1 MSALVVVTVLCF
13 FFEANFSFFSF
24 FWSNC
29 QTHESPLSLK
39 FETRHENGE
48 DRKNIINIILEIL
61 MMKMVVK
68 LPLLRFHRVFVLFS
82 LLLVSS
88 SAFVAE
94 FEEEEDSKNTFLRS
108 SGGFNDGDENDDAKG
123 RRQSFLGGSSSS
135 SSSNAADVGNRARW
149 LFERSGN
156 VRWSLKNEDDDEE
169 TTKSFSLKDVIGA
182 RYSDDRRGPAMEVYE
197 STGEFVTME
206 LTFSRTNNKNRAT
219 RRSLV
224 NVGGKGAEVGRY
236 FSGDGRIKAVTTS
249 SSVSSSVFALREDG
263 EVLGYDEEK
272 PGNVKNITKPFQGS
286 VSVHCT
292 KSKEVFTLFHV
303 NRESSEH
310 QKEKLCAMCLETR
323 RAGGRVIYNGFC
335 AELNEDDGIK
345 VDGDISSFSYI
356 VSREYE
362 PVAFQAVDDYVV
374 ALERQKKNDGM
385 FRLQMFSSKAILV
398 SSKLKSPIEP
408 ILAYS
413 SNTNKGVDDDQIKV
427 LSLTYSK
434 FNDDD
439 DIAPNAV
446 PNTLGIF
453 ALGVPIGTTTNQ
465 TDAIVLRMFNART
478 EDISATLASAHVTI
492 KWTRILFVV
501 LITII
506 GCSAMLLCA
515 ASAFVGTPKPF
526 LEEDVEAN
534 GDVEEQLLDSILEE
548 EEEETGEEEE
558 EEEEEEKQD
567 KIDNNSKILSSSYA
581 QTLKDEN
588 EEEKEEEKQEEE
600 EEDDTDRRLAGG
612 VQAFFASFLF
622 TSSKS

>member
-1 MSALVVVTVLCF
+1 
-13 FFEANFSFFSF
+13 
-24 FWSNC
+24 
-29 QTHESPLSLK
+29 
-39 FETRHENGE
+39 
-48 DRKNIINIILEIL
+48 
-61 MMKMVVK
+61 MKMVVK
-68 LPLLRFHRVFVLFS
+68 LPLLRFHCVFVLFS
-82 LLLVSS
+82 LVFVSS

-94 FEEEEDSKNTFLRS
+94 FEEEEEDSKNTFLRR
-108 SGGFNDGDENDDAKG
+108 SGGFNDDDENDDAKG

-206 LTFSRTNNKNRAT
+206 LVFSRTKNKNRAT

-272 PGNVKNITKPFQGS
+272 PGNVKNITKPFQES
-286 VSVHCT
+286 VSVHCA
-292 KSKEVFTLFHV
+292 KSKEVFTLFRV

-345 VDGDISSFSYI
+345 VDGDVSSFSYI

-362 PVAFQAVDDYVV
+362 PIAFQAVDDYVV

-413 SNTNKGVDDDQIKV
+413 SNNNNKGVDDDQIKV

-453 ALGVPIGTTTNQ
+453 TLGVPIGTTTNQ

-548 EEEETGEEEE
+548 EEEETEEETEEEE

-567 KIDNNSKILSSSYA
+567 KIVDNNSVLSSSDA
-581 QTLKDEN
+581 QTLSHEN
-588 EEEKEEEKQEEE
+588 EEEKQEEKQQQEE

-612 VQAFFASFLF
+612 VQAFFESFLF

>member
-1 MSALVVVTVLCF
+1 MIHSFVFL
-13 FFEANFSFFSF
+13 FEANFSFFHF
-24 FWSNC
+24 FG
-29 QTHESPLSLK
+29 QTVKTQKSPLSLK

-48 DRKNIINIILEIL
+48 DRKNIVNIILEVL
-61 MMKMVVK
+61 VMKMVVK
-68 LPLLRFHRVFVLFS
+68 LPLLRFHGVFVLFS
-82 LLLVSS
+82 LVLVSS

-94 FEEEEDSKNTFLRS
+94 FEEEEEDSKNTFLRRS
-108 SGGFNDGDENDDAKG
+108 DGFNDDDENDDAKG

-249 SSVSSSVFALREDG
+249 SVSSSVFALREDG

-272 PGNVKNITKPFQGS
+272 PGNVKNITKPFQES
-286 VSVHCT
+286 VSVHCA

-345 VDGDISSFSYI
+345 VDGDVSSFSYI

-362 PVAFQAVDDYVV
+362 PIAFQAVDDYVV

-413 SNTNKGVDDDQIKV
+413 SNNNNKGVDDDQIKV

-453 ALGVPIGTTTNQ
+453 TLGVPIGTTTNQ

-548 EEEETGEEEE
+548 EEEEETEEET
-558 EEEEEEKQD
+558 EEEEEKQD
-567 KIDNNSKILSSSYA
+567 KIVDNNSVLSSSDA
-581 QTLKDEN
+581 QTLSHEN
-588 EEEKEEEKQEEE
+588 EEEKQEEKQEEEE

-612 VQAFFASFLF
+612 VQAFFESFLF

>member
-1 MSALVVVTVLCF
+1 
-13 FFEANFSFFSF
+13 
-24 FWSNC
+24 
-29 QTHESPLSLK
+29 
-39 FETRHENGE
+39 
-48 DRKNIINIILEIL
+48 
-61 MMKMVVK
+61 MKMVVK
-68 LPLLRFHRVFVLFS
+68 LPLLRFHCVFVLFS
-82 LLLVSS
+82 LVFVSS

-94 FEEEEDSKNTFLRS
+94 FEEEEEDSKNTFLRR
-108 SGGFNDGDENDDAKG
+108 SGGFNDDDENDDAKG

-206 LTFSRTNNKNRAT
+206 LVFSRTKNKNRAT

-272 PGNVKNITKPFQGS
+272 PGNVKNITKPFQES
-286 VSVHCT
+286 VSVHCA
-292 KSKEVFTLFHV
+292 KSKEVFTLFRV

-345 VDGDISSFSYI
+345 VDGDVSSFSYI

-362 PVAFQAVDDYVV
+362 PIAFQAVDDYVV

-413 SNTNKGVDDDQIKV
+413 SNNNNKGVDDDQIKV

-453 ALGVPIGTTTNQ
+453 TLGVPIGTTTNQ

-548 EEEETGEEEE
+548 EEEEETEEEEEETEEE

-567 KIDNNSKILSSSYA
+567 KIVDNNSVLSSSDA
-581 QTLKDEN
+581 QTLSHEN
-588 EEEKEEEKQEEE
+588 EEEKQEEKQQQEE

-612 VQAFFASFLF
+612 VQAFFESFLF

>member
-1 MSALVVVTVLCF
+1 
-13 FFEANFSFFSF
+13 
-24 FWSNC
+24 
-29 QTHESPLSLK
+29 
-39 FETRHENGE
+39 
-48 DRKNIINIILEIL
+48 
-61 MMKMVVK
+61 MKMVVK
-68 LPLLRFHRVFVLFS
+68 LPLLRFHCVFVLFS
-82 LLLVSS
+82 LVFVSS

-94 FEEEEDSKNTFLRS
+94 FEEEEEDSKNTFLRR
-108 SGGFNDGDENDDAKG
+108 SGGFNDDDENDDAKG

-206 LTFSRTNNKNRAT
+206 LVFSRTKNKNRAT

-272 PGNVKNITKPFQGS
+272 PGNVKNITKPFQES
-286 VSVHCT
+286 VSVHCA

-345 VDGDISSFSYI
+345 VDGDVSSFSYI

-362 PVAFQAVDDYVV
+362 PIAFQAVDDYVV

-413 SNTNKGVDDDQIKV
+413 SNNNNKGVDDDQIKV

-453 ALGVPIGTTTNQ
+453 TLGVPIGTTTNQ

-548 EEEETGEEEE
+548 EEEETEEE

-567 KIDNNSKILSSSYA
+567 KIVDNNSVLSSSDA
-581 QTLKDEN
+581 QTLSHEN
-588 EEEKEEEKQEEE
+588 EEEKQEEKQQQEE

-612 VQAFFASFLF
+612 VQAFFESFLF

>member
-1 MSALVVVTVLCF
+1 
-13 FFEANFSFFSF
+13 
-24 FWSNC
+24 
-29 QTHESPLSLK
+29 
-39 FETRHENGE
+39 
-48 DRKNIINIILEIL
+48 
-61 MMKMVVK
+61 MKMVVK
-68 LPLLRFHRVFVLFS
+68 LPLLRFHCVFVLFS
-82 LLLVSS
+82 LVFVSS

-94 FEEEEDSKNTFLRS
+94 FEEEEEDSKNTFLRR
-108 SGGFNDGDENDDAKG
+108 SGGFNDDDENDDAKG

-272 PGNVKNITKPFQGS
+272 PGNVKNITKPFQES
-286 VSVHCT
+286 VSVHCA

-345 VDGDISSFSYI
+345 VDGDVSSFSYI

-362 PVAFQAVDDYVV
+362 PIAFQAVDDYVV

-413 SNTNKGVDDDQIKV
+413 SNNNNKGVDDDQIKV

-453 ALGVPIGTTTNQ
+453 TLGVPIGTTTNQ
-465 TDAIVLRMFNART
+465 SDAIVLRMFNART

-548 EEEETGEEEE
+548 EEEEETEEEEEETEEE

-567 KIDNNSKILSSSYA
+567 KIVDKNSVLSSSDA
-581 QTLKDEN
+581 QTLSHEN
-588 EEEKEEEKQEEE
+588 EEEKQEEKQQQEE

-612 VQAFFASFLF
+612 VQAFFESFLF

>member
-1 MSALVVVTVLCF
+1 MMMVT
-13 FFEANFSFFSF
+13 
-24 FWSNC
+24 
-29 QTHESPLSLK
+29 
-39 FETRHENGE
+39 
-48 DRKNIINIILEIL
+48 
-61 MMKMVVK
+61 
-68 LPLLRFHRVFVLFS
+68 LPPRRCVFVLFC
-82 LLLVSS
+82 LARVLFLS
-88 SAFVAE
+88 SAFAE
-94 FEEEEDSKNTFLRS
+94 FEEEEDSFLRS
-108 SGGFNDGDENDDAKG
+108 SGGFNDDDDDDDDDAKG
-123 RRQSFLGGSSSS
+123 RRQSLGSSSS
-135 SSSNAADVGNRARW
+135 SSSSSNGADVGNRARW
-149 LFERSGN
+149 LFERSGS

-169 TTKSFSLKDVIGA
+169 TTKSFSLKDVVGA

-206 LTFSRTNNKNRAT
+206 LAFSRTSNKNRAT

-224 NVGGKGAEVGRY
+224 NAGGKGAEVGRY
-236 FSGDGRIKAVTTS
+236 FSGDGRIRAMTTT
-249 SSVSSSVFALREDG
+249 SVSSSVFALREDG

-272 PGNVKNITKPFQGS
+272 PGNIKNITKPFQEGAS
-286 VSVHCT
+286 AHCT
-292 KSKEVFTLFHV
+292 KSKEVFTLFRV

-335 AELNEDDGIK
+335 AELNVDDGIP

-453 ALGVPIGTTTNQ
+453 TLGVPIGTTTNQ
-465 TDAIVLRMFNART
+465 SDAIVLRMFNART

-515 ASAFVGTPKPF
+515 ASAFVGAPKPF
-526 LEEDVEAN
+526 LEEDAEAAVVVGG

-548 EEEETGEEEE
+548 DTEEETEEEE
-558 EEEEEEKQD
+558 EEDDEEEKQD
-567 KIDNNSKILSSSYA
+567 KIVDDSKILRSSDA
-581 QTLKDEN
+581 QTLSHEN
-588 EEEKEEEKQEEE
+588 EEEKQEEKQEEE

-612 VQAFFASFLF
+612 VQAFFESFLF

>member
-1 MSALVVVTVLCF
+1 VIHSFVFLLKQIFHFFIFLVKL
-13 FFEANFSFFSF
+13 
-24 FWSNC
+24 SNT
-29 QTHESPLSLK
+29 QVSSLTK
-39 FETRHENGE
+39 IRDKTRENGE
-48 DRKNIINIILEIL
+48 DRKNIINIILEVL
-61 MMKMVVK
+61 VMKMVVK
-68 LPLLRFHRVFVLFS
+68 LPLLRFHCVFVLFS
-82 LLLVSS
+82 LVFVSS

-94 FEEEEDSKNTFLRS
+94 FEEEEEDSKNTFLRR
-108 SGGFNDGDENDDAKG
+108 SGGFNDDDENDDAKG

-272 PGNVKNITKPFQGS
+272 PGNVKNITKPFQES
-286 VSVHCT
+286 VSVHCA
-292 KSKEVFTLFHV
+292 KSKEVFTLFRV

-345 VDGDISSFSYI
+345 VDGDVSSFSYI

-362 PVAFQAVDDYVV
+362 PIAFQAVDDYVV

-413 SNTNKGVDDDQIKV
+413 SNNNNKGVDDDQIKV

-453 ALGVPIGTTTNQ
+453 TLGVPIGTTTNQ

-548 EEEETGEEEE
+548 EEEETEEEE
-558 EEEEEEKQD
+558 EEEEEEKTRQ
-567 KIDNNSKILSSSYA
+567 NSR
-581 QTLKDEN
+581 Q
-588 EEEKEEEKQEEE
+588 
-600 EEDDTDRRLAGG
+600 
-612 VQAFFASFLF
+612 
-622 TSSKS
+622 

>member
-1 MSALVVVTVLCF
+1 LVKL
-13 FFEANFSFFSF
+13 
-24 FWSNC
+24 SN
-29 QTHESPLSLK
+29 TKKSPLSLQ

-48 DRKNIINIILEIL
+48 DRKNIVNIILEVL
-61 MMKMVVK
+61 VMKMVVK
-68 LPLLRFHRVFVLFS
+68 LPLLRFHCVFVLFS
-82 LLLVSS
+82 LVFVSS

-94 FEEEEDSKNTFLRS
+94 FEEEEEDSKNTFLRR
-108 SGGFNDGDENDDAKG
+108 SGGFNDDDENDDAKG

-206 LTFSRTNNKNRAT
+206 LVFSRTKNKNRAT

-272 PGNVKNITKPFQGS
+272 PGNVKNITKPFQES
-286 VSVHCT
+286 VSVHCA
-292 KSKEVFTLFHV
+292 KSKEVFTLFRV

-345 VDGDISSFSYI
+345 VDGDVSSFSYI

-362 PVAFQAVDDYVV
+362 PIAFQAVDDYVV

-413 SNTNKGVDDDQIKV
+413 SNNNNKGVDDDQIKV

-453 ALGVPIGTTTNQ
+453 TLGVPIGTTTNQ

-548 EEEETGEEEE
+548 ETEEETEEE

-567 KIDNNSKILSSSYA
+567 KIVDKNSVLSSSDA
-581 QTLKDEN
+581 QTLSHEN
-588 EEEKEEEKQEEE
+588 EEEKQEEKQQQEE

-612 VQAFFASFLF
+612 VQAFFESFLF

>member
-1 MSALVVVTVLCF
+1 MIHSFVFL
-13 FFEANFSFFSF
+13 FEANFSFFHF
-24 FWSNC
+24 FG
-29 QTHESPLSLK
+29 QTQKSPLSLQ

-48 DRKNIINIILEIL
+48 DRKNIVNIILEVL
-61 MMKMVVK
+61 VMKMVVK
-68 LPLLRFHRVFVLFS
+68 LPLLRFHCVFVLFS
-82 LLLVSS
+82 LLFVSS

-94 FEEEEDSKNTFLRS
+94 FEEEEEDSKNTFLRR
-108 SGGFNDGDENDDAKG
+108 SGGFNEDDENDDAKG

-206 LTFSRTNNKNRAT
+206 LVFSRTKNKNRAT

-272 PGNVKNITKPFQGS
+272 PGNVKNITKPFQES
-286 VSVHCT
+286 VSVHCA
-292 KSKEVFTLFHV
+292 KNKEVFTLFHV

-345 VDGDISSFSYI
+345 VDGDVSSFSYI

-362 PVAFQAVDDYVV
+362 PIAFQAVDDYVV

-413 SNTNKGVDDDQIKV
+413 SNNNNKGVDDDQIKV

-453 ALGVPIGTTTNQ
+453 TLGVPIGTTTNQ

-548 EEEETGEEEE
+548 EEEETEE

-567 KIDNNSKILSSSYA
+567 KIVDNNSVLSSSDA
-581 QTLKDEN
+581 QTLSHEN
-588 EEEKEEEKQEEE
+588 EEEKQEEKQQQQE

-612 VQAFFASFLF
+612 VQAFFESFLF

>member
-1 MSALVVVTVLCF
+1 
-13 FFEANFSFFSF
+13 
-24 FWSNC
+24 
-29 QTHESPLSLK
+29 
-39 FETRHENGE
+39 
-48 DRKNIINIILEIL
+48 
-61 MMKMVVK
+61 MKMVVK
-68 LPLLRFHRVFVLFS
+68 LPLLRFHCVFVLFS
-82 LLLVSS
+82 LVFVSS

-94 FEEEEDSKNTFLRS
+94 FEEEEEDSKNTFLRR
-108 SGGFNDGDENDDAKG
+108 SGGFNDDDENDDAKG

-272 PGNVKNITKPFQGS
+272 PGNVKNITKPFQES
-286 VSVHCT
+286 VSVHCA

-345 VDGDISSFSYI
+345 VDGDVSSFSYI

-362 PVAFQAVDDYVV
+362 PIAFQAVDDYVV

-413 SNTNKGVDDDQIKV
+413 SNNNNKGVDDDQIKV

-453 ALGVPIGTTTNQ
+453 TLGVPIGTTTNQ

-548 EEEETGEEEE
+548 EEEEETEEEEEETEEE

-567 KIDNNSKILSSSYA
+567 KIVDKNSVLSSSDA
-581 QTLKDEN
+581 QTLSHEN
-588 EEEKEEEKQEEE
+588 EEEKQEEKQQQEE

-612 VQAFFASFLF
+612 VQAFFESFLF

>member
-1 MSALVVVTVLCF
+1 M
-13 FFEANFSFFSF
+13 
-24 FWSNC
+24 
-29 QTHESPLSLK
+29 
-39 FETRHENGE
+39 
-48 DRKNIINIILEIL
+48 
-61 MMKMVVK
+61 VK
-68 LPLLRFHRVFVLFS
+68 LPLFRFHGVFVLFS
-82 LLLVSS
+82 LVLVSS

-108 SGGFNDGDENDDAKG
+108 SGGFNDDDENDDAKG

-206 LTFSRTNNKNRAT
+206 LVFSRTKNKNRAT

-272 PGNVKNITKPFQGS
+272 PGNVKNITKPFQES

-292 KSKEVFTLFHV
+292 KSKEVFTLFRV

-345 VDGDISSFSYI
+345 VDGDVSSFSYI

-362 PVAFQAVDDYVV
+362 PIAFQAVDDYVV

-413 SNTNKGVDDDQIKV
+413 SNNNNKGVDDDQIKV

-453 ALGVPIGTTTNQ
+453 TLGVPIGTTTNQ
-465 TDAIVLRMFNART
+465 SDAIVLRMFNART

-581 QTLKDEN
+581 QTLKDKN

>member
-1 MSALVVVTVLCF
+1 
-13 FFEANFSFFSF
+13 
-24 FWSNC
+24 
-29 QTHESPLSLK
+29 
-39 FETRHENGE
+39 
-48 DRKNIINIILEIL
+48 
-61 MMKMVVK
+61 MVVK
-68 LPLLRFHRVFVLFS
+68 LPLLRFHGVFVLFS
-82 LLLVSS
+82 LVLVSS

-94 FEEEEDSKNTFLRS
+94 FEEEEEDSKNTFLRR
-108 SGGFNDGDENDDAKG
+108 SGGFNDDDENDDAKG

-249 SSVSSSVFALREDG
+249 SVSSSVFALREDG

-272 PGNVKNITKPFQGS
+272 PGNVKNITKPFQES
-286 VSVHCT
+286 VSVHCA

-345 VDGDISSFSYI
+345 VDGDVSSFSYI

-362 PVAFQAVDDYVV
+362 PIAFQAVDDYVV

-385 FRLQMFSSKAILV
+385 FRLQMFSSKAILI

-413 SNTNKGVDDDQIKV
+413 SNNNNKGVDDDQIKV

-453 ALGVPIGTTTNQ
+453 TLGVPIGTTTNQ
-465 TDAIVLRMFNART
+465 TDAIVLRMLNART

-548 EEEETGEEEE
+548 EEEETEEE
-558 EEEEEEKQD
+558 EEEEEEKEEEKQD
-567 KIDNNSKILSSSYA
+567 KIVDNNSVLSSSDA
-581 QTLKDEN
+581 QTLSHEN
-588 EEEKEEEKQEEE
+588 EEEKQEEKQEEE

-612 VQAFFASFLF
+612 VQAFFESFLF

>member
-1 MSALVVVTVLCF
+1 
-13 FFEANFSFFSF
+13 
-24 FWSNC
+24 
-29 QTHESPLSLK
+29 
-39 FETRHENGE
+39 
-48 DRKNIINIILEIL
+48 
-61 MMKMVVK
+61 MMVK
-68 LPLLRFHRVFVLFS
+68 LPLRCGVFVLFS

-94 FEEEEDSKNTFLRS
+94 FEEEEEDSKNTFLRS
-108 SGGFNDGDENDDAKG
+108 SGGFNDDDENDDAKG

-135 SSSNAADVGNRARW
+135 LNAADVGNRARW

-156 VRWSLKNEDDDEE
+156 VRWSVKNEDDDEE

-272 PGNVKNITKPFQGS
+272 PGNVKNITKPFQES

-345 VDGDISSFSYI
+345 VDGDVSSFSYI

-362 PVAFQAVDDYVV
+362 PIAFQAVDDYVV

-413 SNTNKGVDDDQIKV
+413 SNNNNKGVDDDQIKV

-453 ALGVPIGTTTNQ
+453 TLGVPIGTTTNQ

-506 GCSAMLLCA
+506 GCSVMLLSA

-548 EEEETGEEEE
+548 EEEETEEEEE

-567 KIDNNSKILSSSYA
+567 KIVDNNSVLSSSDA
-581 QTLKDEN
+581 QTLSHEN
-588 EEEKEEEKQEEE
+588 EEENKEEKQEGE
-600 EEDDTDRRLAGG
+600 EEDNAERRLAGG
-612 VQAFFASFLF
+612 VQAFFESFLF

>member
-1 MSALVVVTVLCF
+1 
-13 FFEANFSFFSF
+13 
-24 FWSNC
+24 
-29 QTHESPLSLK
+29 
-39 FETRHENGE
+39 
-48 DRKNIINIILEIL
+48 
-61 MMKMVVK
+61 MKMVVK
-68 LPLLRFHRVFVLFS
+68 LPLLRFHRVFVLFC
-82 LLLVSS
+82 LLLLFFSPLLSS
-88 SAFVAE
+88 SAFTE

-108 SGGFNDGDENDDAKG
+108 SGGFNDDDDDAKG
-123 RRQSFLGGSSSS
+123 RRQSFLGGSSS

-272 PGNVKNITKPFQGS
+272 PGNVKNITKPFQES
-286 VSVHCT
+286 ASAHCT
-292 KSKEVFTLFHV
+292 KSKEVFTLFRV
-303 NRESSEH
+303 NRESSER

-345 VDGDISSFSYI
+345 VDGDVSSFSYI

-413 SNTNKGVDDDQIKV
+413 SNNNNKGVDDDQIKV

-453 ALGVPIGTTTNQ
+453 TLGVPIGTTTNQ
-465 TDAIVLRMFNART
+465 SDAIVLRMFNART

-548 EEEETGEEEE
+548 EEEETEEEGEEEE
-558 EEEEEEKQD
+558 KKQD
-567 KIDNNSKILSSSYA
+567 KIVDNNSVLSSSDA
-581 QTLKDEN
+581 QTLSHEN
-588 EEEKEEEKQEEE
+588 EEEKQEEKQQQEE

-612 VQAFFASFLF
+612 VQAFFESFLF

>member
-1 MSALVVVTVLCF
+1 MVKL
-13 FFEANFSFFSF
+13 
-24 FWSNC
+24 SNT
-29 QTHESPLSLK
+29 QVSSLTK
-39 FETRHENGE
+39 IRDKTRENGE
-48 DRKNIINIILEIL
+48 DRKNIINIILEVL
-61 MMKMVVK
+61 VMKMVVK
-68 LPLLRFHRVFVLFS
+68 LPLLRFHCVFVLFS
-82 LLLVSS
+82 LVFVSS

-94 FEEEEDSKNTFLRS
+94 FEEEEEDSKNTFLRRS
-108 SGGFNDGDENDDAKG
+108 DGFNDDDENDDAKG

-272 PGNVKNITKPFQGS
+272 PGNVKNITKPFQES
-286 VSVHCT
+286 VSVHCA

-323 RAGGRVIYNGFC
+323 RAGGRVISNGFC

-345 VDGDISSFSYI
+345 VDGDVSSFSYI

-362 PVAFQAVDDYVV
+362 PIAFQAVDDYVV

-413 SNTNKGVDDDQIKV
+413 SNNNNKGVDDDQIKV

-453 ALGVPIGTTTNQ
+453 TLGVPIGTTTNQ

-548 EEEETGEEEE
+548 EEEEETEEEEEETEE

-567 KIDNNSKILSSSYA
+567 KIVDKNSVLSSSDA
-581 QTLKDEN
+581 QTLSHEN
-588 EEEKEEEKQEEE
+588 EEEKQEEKE
-600 EEDDTDRRLAGG
+600 EEEKEDDTDRRLAGG
-612 VQAFFASFLF
+612 VQAFFESFLF

>member
-1 MSALVVVTVLCF
+1 MC
-13 FFEANFSFFSF
+13 FFEANFSFFHF
-24 FWSNC
+24 FG
-29 QTHESPLSLK
+29 QTVKTQNSPLSLK

-48 DRKNIINIILEIL
+48 DRKNIINIILEVL
-61 MMKMVVK
+61 VMKMVVK
-68 LPLLRFHRVFVLFS
+68 LPLLRFHGVFVLFS
-82 LLLVSS
+82 LVLVSS

-94 FEEEEDSKNTFLRS
+94 FEEEEEDSKNTFLRR
-108 SGGFNDGDENDDAKG
+108 SGGFNDDDENDDAKG

-272 PGNVKNITKPFQGS
+272 PGNVKNITKPFQES
-286 VSVHCT
+286 VSVHCA

-345 VDGDISSFSYI
+345 VDGDVSSFSYI

-362 PVAFQAVDDYVV
+362 PIAFQAVDDYVV

-413 SNTNKGVDDDQIKV
+413 SNNNNKGVDDDQIKV

-453 ALGVPIGTTTNQ
+453 TLGVPIGTTTNQ

-548 EEEETGEEEE
+548 EEEETEEEE

-567 KIDNNSKILSSSYA
+567 KIVDNNSVLSSSDA
-581 QTLKDEN
+581 QTLSHEN
-588 EEEKEEEKQEEE
+588 EEEKQEEKQEEE

-612 VQAFFASFLF
+612 VQAFFESFLF

>member
-1 MSALVVVTVLCF
+1 M
-13 FFEANFSFFSF
+13 
-24 FWSNC
+24 
-29 QTHESPLSLK
+29 
-39 FETRHENGE
+39 
-48 DRKNIINIILEIL
+48 
-61 MMKMVVK
+61 VK
-68 LPLLRFHRVFVLFS
+68 LPLLRFHGVFVLFS
-82 LLLVSS
+82 LVLVSS

-94 FEEEEDSKNTFLRS
+94 FEEEEDSKNTFLRRS
-108 SGGFNDGDENDDAKG
+108 DGFNDDDENDDAKG

-272 PGNVKNITKPFQGS
+272 PGNVKNITKPFQES

-345 VDGDISSFSYI
+345 VDGDVSSFSYI

-413 SNTNKGVDDDQIKV
+413 SNNNNNKGVDDDQIKV

-453 ALGVPIGTTTNQ
+453 TLGVPIGTTTNQ

-558 EEEEEEKQD
+558 EEEEEEEKQD

-588 EEEKEEEKQEEE
+588 EEEKEEEKQQEE
-600 EEDDTDRRLAGG
+600 EEDDPDRRLAGG

>member
-1 MSALVVVTVLCF
+1 LVKL
-13 FFEANFSFFSF
+13 
-24 FWSNC
+24 SN
-29 QTHESPLSLK
+29 TKKSPLSLQ

-48 DRKNIINIILEIL
+48 DRKNIVNIILEVL
-61 MMKMVVK
+61 VMKMVVK
-68 LPLLRFHRVFVLFS
+68 LPLLRFHCVFVLFS
-82 LLLVSS
+82 LVFVSS

-94 FEEEEDSKNTFLRS
+94 FEEEEEDSKNTFLRR
-108 SGGFNDGDENDDAKG
+108 SGGFNDDDENDDAKG

-206 LTFSRTNNKNRAT
+206 LVFSRTKNKNRAT

-272 PGNVKNITKPFQGS
+272 PGNVKNITKPFQES
-286 VSVHCT
+286 VSVHCA
-292 KSKEVFTLFHV
+292 KSKEVFTLFRV

-345 VDGDISSFSYI
+345 VDGDVSSFSYI

-362 PVAFQAVDDYVV
+362 PIAFQAVDDYVV

-413 SNTNKGVDDDQIKV
+413 SNNNNKGVDDDQIKV

-453 ALGVPIGTTTNQ
+453 TLGVPIGTTTNQ

-548 EEEETGEEEE
+548 EEEEETEEEEEETEEE

-567 KIDNNSKILSSSYA
+567 KIVDKNSVLSSSDA
-581 QTLKDEN
+581 QTLSHEN
-588 EEEKEEEKQEEE
+588 EEEKQEEKE
-600 EEDDTDRRLAGG
+600 EEEKEDDTDRRLAGG
-612 VQAFFASFLF
+612 VQAFFESFLF

>member
-1 MSALVVVTVLCF
+1 
-13 FFEANFSFFSF
+13 
-24 FWSNC
+24 
-29 QTHESPLSLK
+29 
-39 FETRHENGE
+39 
-48 DRKNIINIILEIL
+48 
-61 MMKMVVK
+61 MVVK
-68 LPLLRFHRVFVLFS
+68 LPLLRFHCVFVLFS
-82 LLLVSS
+82 LVFVPS

-94 FEEEEDSKNTFLRS
+94 FEEEEEDSKNTFLRRS
-108 SGGFNDGDENDDAKG
+108 DGFNDDDENDDAKG

-272 PGNVKNITKPFQGS
+272 PGNVKNITKPFQES
-286 VSVHCT
+286 VSVHCA

-345 VDGDISSFSYI
+345 VDGDVSSFSYI

-362 PVAFQAVDDYVV
+362 PIAFQAVDDYVV

-413 SNTNKGVDDDQIKV
+413 SNNNNKGVDDDQIKV

-453 ALGVPIGTTTNQ
+453 TLGVPIGTTTNQ
-465 TDAIVLRMFNART
+465 SDAIVLRMFNART

-548 EEEETGEEEE
+548 EEEEETEEEEEETEEE

-567 KIDNNSKILSSSYA
+567 KIVDKNSVLSSSDA
-581 QTLKDEN
+581 QTLSHEN
-588 EEEKEEEKQEEE
+588 EEEKQEEKE
-600 EEDDTDRRLAGG
+600 EEEKEDDTDRRLAGG
-612 VQAFFASFLF
+612 VQAFFESFLF